1 MTAEI
6 FQIKAVLLKCA
17 FVAVSIRERIFKI
30 LLGGFGRGDG
40 SPASKK
46 TIYIRDHEK
55 KYSWAYGSL
64 LVELWRFRFFLNL
77 SGNDSRWSSG
87 AFVSGAELFLLP
99 DDLRRS
105 VFSIFGTLRSERMFF
120 PLRRGCARESRQRRQ
135 HLRQLPTRTE
145 RQRLPLMANTSMY
158 LHLTQGMTRHRRA
171 MLQTNI
177 VQLLTTLCFRSLS

>member
-40 SPASKK
+40 RPASKK
-46 TIYIRDHEK
+46 TIYIRGHEK

-120 PLRRGCARESRQRRQ
+120 LYDVDAQGNRVKGDSI
-135 HLRQLPTRTE
+135 
-145 RQRLPLMANTSMY
+145 Y
-158 LHLTQGMTRHRRA
+158 LSDASAFPAKWQDASAVHLTRVTGDYYPSKDYSCDDFSNPECQRA
-171 MLQTNI
+171 FY
-177 VQLLTTLCFRSLS
+177 VKDVE

>member
-6 FQIKAVLLKCA
+6 FQIKDVLLKCA

-40 SPASKK
+40 RPASKK
-46 TIYIRDHEK
+46 TIYIRGHEK

-135 HLRQLPTRTE
+135 YLSFGRIGFSGEMARCVGSSFDPRYWGLLPVKRLFLR
-145 RQRLPLMANTSMY
+145 
-158 LHLTQGMTRHRRA
+158 
-171 MLQTNI
+171 
-177 VQLLTTLCFRSLS
+177 